1 MSSTSPFVGI
11 DVAKAQLDLCL
22 RPAGTQWTEP
32 NTDAGITAVVE
43 RLQALQPELIV
54 LEATGG
60 YERLLVA
67 ALTQASLQVAVVNP
81 RQVRD
86 FAKAT
91 GQLAKTDRL
100 DAQVLAHFAA
110 AVHPTPRPLPDE
122 QTQELEAILERRR
135 QLIGMR
141 TAEKNRLQQAPT
153 AVRARVKAHI
163 TWLDGELE
171 TIDHELDG
179 MIRSSPVWREQE
191 DLLRSVPGI
200 GPVVALTLLVDL
212 PELAR
217 LDRRQLAALVGVAPL
232 NRDSGRL
239 RGKRTIWGGRRE
251 VRSIL
256 YMATL
261 TAIRYN
267 PVIRTFYDRLCAAG
281 KAKKTALTACMR
293 KLLTILHAI
302 LVHGTPWRA
311 PTPQPA

>member
-1 MSSTSPFVGI
+1 MSPTAPFVGI
-11 DVAKAQLDLCL
+11 DIAKAQLDLCL

-32 NTDAGITAVVE
+32 NTETGITAVVE
-43 RLQALQPELIV
+43 RLQALQPALIV

-67 ALTQASLQVAVVNP
+67 ALARVGLPVAVVNP

-91 GQLAKTDRL
+91 GRLAKTDRL
-100 DAQVLAHFAA
+100 DAQVLAHFAD
-110 AVHPTPRPLPDE
+110 AVRPAPRPLPDE
-122 QTQELEAILERRR
+122 QTQELDALLERRR

-141 TAEKNRLQQAPT
+141 TAEQNRLHTAPK
-153 AVRARVKAHI
+153 AVRAGIKAHLA
-163 TWLDGELE
+163 WLEEQLVQLD
-171 TIDHELDG
+171 DELDG
-179 MIRSSPVWREQE
+179 LIHASPVWQEQE
-191 DLLRSVPGI
+191 NLLRSVPGI
-200 GPVVALTLLVDL
+200 GPVVALTLVVDL

-232 NRDSGRL
+232 NRDSGTL
-239 RGKRTIWGGRRE
+239 RGKRTIWGGRGQ
-251 VRSIL
+251 VRSTL

-267 PVIRTFYDRLCAAG
+267 PVIRAFYERLCAAG